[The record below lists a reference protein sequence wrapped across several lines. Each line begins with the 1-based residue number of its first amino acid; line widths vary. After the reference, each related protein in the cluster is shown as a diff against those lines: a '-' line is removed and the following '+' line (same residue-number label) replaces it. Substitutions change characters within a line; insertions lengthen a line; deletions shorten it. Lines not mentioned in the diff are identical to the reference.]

1 MKKIIILVL
10 CSLFFN
16 VNLFS
21 SDEKEIASFTA
32 QKHKVDFYKQNSKVK
47 DALANEYAKVEK
59 LALILEKAIMKDDV
73 NLKTARNIITVDI
86 WSEKFLRSYT
96 PTEVELNELFNIE
109 KPRIVAKYEL
119 RNILVTY
126 EENADKIISSLLKIK
141 TKKDR
146 QESFIKYVKS
156 VSNDLASKQKDGL
169 SDLVDI
175 NKLNAEIKDALAGK
189 KEGDIVKVNLKD
201 IGTQIILI
209 EKFIPEKEATFE
221 ESKDALINLAKRK
234 ALAKEIDLLL
244 K

>member
-1 MKKIIILVL
+1 MKKIITITL
-10 CSLFFN
+10 CSLLFN

-21 SDEKEIASFTA
+21 SDEKEIVSFTA

-47 DALANEYAKVEK
+47 DVLANEYEKVEK
-59 LALILEKAIMKDDV
+59 LAKVLEKDKMKDDV
-73 NLKTARNIITVDI
+73 NLKTAKNIITVDI
-86 WSEKFLRSYT
+86 WSEKFLRSYN
-96 PTEVELNELFNIE
+96 PTELELNELFKIE

-126 EENADKIISSLLKIK
+126 EENADKIISALIKTK

-146 QESFIKYVKS
+146 QDSFIKYVKS

-169 SDLVDI
+169 SELVDI
-175 NKLNAEIKDALAGK
+175 NKLNAEIKSALDGK
-189 KEGDIVKVNLKD
+189 KEGDIIKVNLKD

-209 EKFIPEKEATFE
+209 EKFIPEKEASFE

>member
-1 MKKIIILVL
+1 MKKIITLAL
-10 CSLFFN
+10 CSFLFN

-21 SDEKEIASFTA
+21 SDEKEIVSFTA

-47 DALANEYAKVEK
+47 DALANEYEKVEK
-59 LALILEKAIMKDDV
+59 LAQILEKGMMKDDV
-73 NLKTARNIITVDI
+73 NLKTAKNIITVDI
-86 WSEKFLRSYT
+86 WSEKFLRSYI
-96 PTEVELNELFNIE
+96 PTEVELNELFKIE

-126 EENADKIISSLLKIK
+126 EENADKIISALNRTK

-175 NKLNAEIKDALAGK
+175 NKLNAEIKSALEGK
-189 KEGDIVKVNLKD
+189 NEGDIVKVNLKD